1 MGMWH
6 RWLATAVWG
15 RYGAT
20 HGLCKRGSYF
30 DVMCDQ
36 VSIASLCLAYA
47 INIGVLRKG
56 CVLRHA
62 RGAENRRGGCGAGV
76 VYQKHRATIMAR
88 LRGAI
93 RYQVTSVANSRC
105 EGWRQ
110 VKVMLMW

>member
-6 RWLATAVWG
+6 RWMATAVWG
-15 RYGAT
+15 RYGVA

-47 INIGVLRKG
+47 TNIGVLWKG

-62 RGAENRRGGCGAGV
+62 RGAENRRGECGAGV
-76 VYQKHRATIMAR
+76 VYQKHRATIIAR
-88 LRGAI
+88 LRGTHTHNFTQ
-93 RYQVTSVANSRC
+93 YST
-105 EGWRQ
+105 
-110 VKVMLMW
+110 

>member
-15 RYGAT
+15 RYGVA
-20 HGLCKRGSYF
+20 HGLRKRESYF

-62 RGAENRRGGCGAGV
+62 RGAENRRGECGAGV

-93 RYQVTSVANSRC
+93 RYQVTSEANSRC
-105 EGWRQ
+105 EDGDKLRIC
-110 VKVMLMW
+110 